1 MGLKREWGGVNK
13 MKGEAVKDT
22 ERAREATEY
31 HFSVMLDYDR
41 LQGCFILLR

>member
-31 HFSVMLDYDR
+31 HFSEMLDYDR

>member
-1 MGLKREWGGVNK
+1 MGLKRAWGGVNK

-31 HFSVMLDYDR
+31 HFSEMLDYDR